1 MNKKGVKMVDVTLDQ
16 TLKAFEECKVNPGE
30 RNLNAKVATDLIGI
44 DSSAQS
50 VATHA
55 RISEAGAQCVVGKV
69 TGTYEE
75 PSTYEKMKNYLKGAY
90 DNVKDGIQSINAA
103 DVKRAAGMAIQ
114 DATNTVTNGGV
125 DAAQKAATKSGMPL
139 RNNTLGG

>member
-1 MNKKGVKMVDVTLDQ
+1 MTDVTLDQ
-16 TLKAFEECKVNPGE
+16 TLKAFEECKVSPGE

-50 VATHA
+50 IATHA
-55 RISEAGAQCVVGKV
+55 RISQAGAQCVVGKV

-75 PSTYEKMKNYLKGAY
+75 PSTYEKMKGFLKEAY
-90 DNVKDGIQSINAA
+90 DNVKDGIQSINSA

-114 DATNTVTNGGV
+114 DAANTVTGGGV
-125 DAAQKAATKSGMPL
+125 DAAQTAATKSGMPL
-139 RNNTLGG
+139 RTPNLGG

>member
-1 MNKKGVKMVDVTLDQ
+1 MVDVTLDQ
-16 TLKAFEECKVNPGE
+16 TLQAFEECKVNPGE
-30 RNLNAKVATDLIGI
+30 RNLNAKIATDLIGI

-69 TGTYEE
+69 NGTYEE
-75 PSTYEKMKNYLKGAY
+75 PSTYEKMKGFLKEAY
-90 DNVKDGIQSINAA
+90 DRAKEGIESINSA

-114 DATNTVTNGGV
+114 DAANTVTGGGV
-125 DAAQKAATKSGMPL
+125 EAAQKAATKSGMPL
-139 RNNTLGG
+139 RNPNLGG

>member
-1 MNKKGVKMVDVTLDQ
+1 MVDVTLDQ

-55 RISEAGAQCVVGKV
+55 RISETGAQCVVAKV

-75 PSTYEKMKNYLKGAY
+75 PSAFEKMRGYLKEAY
-90 DNVKDGIQSINAA
+90 DSVKDGLQSINAA

-114 DATNTVTNGGV
+114 DATNSVTNGGV
-125 DAAQKAATKSGMPL
+125 DAAQTATTKSGMQL
-139 RNNTLGG
+139 RNPTLGG